1 MLSQLKK
8 KLRIN
13 TELVKLSEVWVGSE
27 IRSPE
32 KTYPGSR
39 LIAFPDPRG
48 KTGPDPGSESA
59 TINEV
64 EESPCTHLTLK
75 AVSDRQRLEVDVVQ
89 VGVYLQMLV
98 VPRLC
103 LSGEGVWHQAE
114 YLRLLVPALRN
125 IILKTTSEVVLCN
138 RLVFHCVVDP

>member
-1 MLSQLKK
+1 MTK

-13 TELVKLSEVWVGSE
+13 TELVIYLSELRVGSK
-27 IRSPE
+27 IP
-32 KTYPGSR
+32 
-39 LIAFPDPRG
+39 FPDPRG
-48 KTGPDPGSESA
+48 KTGPDPGSEFA
-59 TINEV
+59 KIKEV
-64 EESPCTHLTLK
+64 EESPCSYLTLK
-75 AVSDRQRLEVDVVQ
+75 AVSGRQRLRVDVVQ

-125 IILKTTSEVVLCN
+125 IIRKTTPKSSTG
-138 RLVFHCVVDP
+138 

>member
-1 MLSQLKK
+1 M
-8 KLRIN
+8 
-13 TELVKLSEVWVGSE
+13 
-27 IRSPE
+27 P
-32 KTYPGSR
+32 
-39 LIAFPDPRG
+39 FPDLRG

-59 TINEV
+59 TIKEV
-64 EESPCTHLTLK
+64 EESPCTHLALK
-75 AVSDRQRLEVDVVQ
+75 AIIWTQRLRVDVVQ

-125 IILKTTSEVVLCN
+125 SILKTTSKSSPVSSICF
-138 RLVFHCVVDP
+138 RSVVDP